1 MGQAGDPE
9 GRRAAG
15 EMTPLLLIP
24 GMMCDARMWGGLPA
38 LLHPRPVAHCLP
50 TKAETM
56 ADLAALILRDAPDRF
71 ALAGLSMGGIVA
83 MEVLRQ
89 APERVERLALLDTN
103 PRAELPE
110 GQTRRAPPAVCV
122 GGGGSGGAAARG
134 GAPPPV
140 ARPARPPRPD
150 RNAGRLSR
158 SGTGADG
165 RGRPTLPAG
174 PPPADARLDAA
185 IAACDHPAR
194 RTSAHI
200 GKPRR
205 HLRPSARLAA
215 ATAIGPPCRSPISK
229 PVSPPVAKPST
240 AGAPCPRPSPP
251 RSWAVRA
258 LT

>member
-1 MGQAGDPE
+1 MDGVPRPCCRNPAGQGADPRCGGHRDELCRTSRSGGATAGAVYKYPWPGPRDCRIGLRFRHLCRLWRGGPRNRMGQAGDPE

-103 PRAELPE
+103 PRAGVP
-110 GQTRRAPPAVCV
+110 GVPP
-122 GGGGSGGAAARG
+122 
-134 GAPPPV
+134 
-140 ARPARPPRPD
+140 PPRPP
-150 RNAGRLSR
+150 
-158 SGTGADG
+158 
-165 RGRPTLPAG
+165 GRPRPVG
-174 PPPADARLDAA
+174 PSGCRD
-185 IAACDHPAR
+185 
-194 RTSAHI
+194 
-200 GKPRR
+200 PRR
-205 HLRPSARLAA
+205 DEAELSGRWSRHAA
-215 ATAIGPPCRSPISK
+215 DP
-229 PVSPPVAKPST
+229 
-240 AGAPCPRPSPP
+240 
-251 RSWAVRA
+251 
-258 LT
+258 